1 MLISSRRRAALKSF
15 FGAVLLA
22 AFAGCGGGGGG
33 SVSSGVNG
41 GGSVNIGGGDSVPAP
56 TPAPAQ
62 QPAQSRFY
70 AAWTAAMH
78 DATMSLPGTPAP
90 AAQTFNNQTL
100 RQVVRLS
107 LGGDSLRV
115 KLSNLFGKGPVT
127 FSGVHVARTLAAT
140 SDIDP
145 ATDRAVTF
153 GGQPTITLQ
162 AGAEVL
168 SDAVPMPVTALQNLS
183 ISMYFAGPTTLPTV
197 HSDGRQTA
205 FIVPG
210 NQLAAPSAQASQAEQ
225 RESYFSLGSVE
236 VSSTEATRVLVAF
249 GDSLTDGWGSAVN
262 GARRYPNLLDDRLKA
277 AGQARIGVVN
287 AGISGNRWLHE
298 FFGPSGTSRFERDV
312 LNVSGVTHALLLM
325 GINDIG
331 FSVEPMPSQPVT
343 AQQLIAA
350 IAAAASSAQA
360 RGIKVLLG
368 TLPPYRLAGYY
379 SDEGEAKRQA
389 VNAWIRSRP
398 EGVEVVDFDAALRD
412 AADPTRLN
420 PAYDS
425 GDHLHPNDA
434 GYKAMAQAVDM
445 ATL

>member
-1 MLISSRRRAALKSF
+1 VLISSRRREALKSF

-22 AFAGCGGGGGG
+22 AIAGCGGGGGG
-33 SVSSGVNG
+33 GSVSV
-41 GGSVNIGGGDSVPAP
+41 GGGDSVTTPAP
-56 TPAPAQ
+56 TPTPTPTPEPPQ
-62 QPAQSRFY
+62 QPPQSRFY
-70 AAWTAAMH
+70 ASWTAAMH

-90 AAQTFNNQTL
+90 TAQTFDNQTL

-107 LGGDSLRV
+107 LGGDTVRV

-145 ATDRAVTF
+145 TTDRAVTF

-162 AGAEVL
+162 AGAEAQ
-168 SDAVPMPVTALQNLS
+168 SDAVSLPVTALQNLS
-183 ISMYFAGPTTLPTV
+183 ISIYFAGPTAVPTV
-197 HSDGRQTA
+197 HADGRQTA
-205 FIVPG
+205 FIVAG
-210 NQLAAPSAQASQAEQ
+210 NQLAAPSAQAPQADQ
-225 RESYFSLGSVE
+225 RESYFALSSVD
-236 VSSTEATRVLVAF
+236 VSSTESTRVLVAF

-262 GARRYPNLLDDRLKA
+262 SAQRYPNLLDDRLKA
-277 AGQARIGVVN
+277 VGQTRTGVVN
-287 AGISGNRWLHE
+287 AGISGNR
-298 FFGPSGTSRFERDV
+298 
-312 LNVSGVTHALLLM
+312 HALLLM

-331 FSVEPMPSQPVT
+331 FSVEPFPSQPVT

-350 IAAAASSAQA
+350 ISSAASSARA

-368 TLPPYRLAGYY
+368 TLPPFRPTGYY

-398 EGVEVVDFDAALRD
+398 DGMEVVDFDAALRD

-434 GYKAMAQAVDM
+434 GYKAMAQTVNL
-445 ATL
+445 TSL